1 MSAKYFFVISIYF
14 IIQILIHKN
23 SKNKNIC
30 INTIIALSITFIILG
45 IDKMTINIFKP
56 IYDLLGISISAN
68 ASRMESIFGYPNM
81 FAINT
86 YISYFLLL
94 GKILSE
100 KEKKNKIIN
109 LILIIIHI
117 IAIFLS
123 GSRITIAILI
133 AFTMIYMYIQF
144 KSKIKQLPIKKIFKI
159 LGITLIIMTIIITI
173 MFNIKSDLILF
184 DNKTKDETYSKKEI
198 PVEANS
204 EYILKMNIET
214 QGSEDTTIRDYGIT
228 IKQLDKNNNFISNTS
243 KRVGTYNG
251 EFEISFKTDANTKYI
266 NIIFSCSEIT
276 DYTKFI
282 VKKLSLNDKQL
293 TVNYKFIPI
302 ELVDRI
308 IYSNMSS
315 NSVIERFT
323 IIKDGIEIIKKYPI
337 TILTGMGGNTWE
349 YKFEE
354 VIDYEYD
361 VPQMHNFVLQL
372 ILESGIFTAI
382 IYVLIIVFTI
392 KSMIK
397 LEKNP
402 VNFGIIFAFLGV
414 FLHSLVDYELD
425 NIIILIEFFIL
436 ISLIQENRKSDK
448 KIYIIYTTTIIS
460 IILTIIMFTN
470 RIITRKAVI
479 ESYKELGTQENIEI
493 LENTIQNEKHF
504 QYDIYTTYLY
514 NLISLYN
521 ENNSQK
527 IEEYKNIIKNNI
539 SEEKVLK
546 DFEQAIKVLEK

>member
-1 MSAKYFFVISIYF
+1 
-14 IIQILIHKN
+14 
-23 SKNKNIC
+23 
-30 INTIIALSITFIILG
+30 
-45 IDKMTINIFKP
+45 MTINIFKP

-68 ASRMESIFGYPNM
+68 DSRMESIFGYPNM

-159 LGITLIIMTIIITI
+159 LGITLIIMIIIITI

-198 PVEANS
+198 PLEANT

-228 IKQLDKNNNFISNTS
+228 VKQLDKNNNFISNTS
-243 KRVGTYNG
+243 KRVGTYSG

-276 DYTKFI
+276 DYTKFT
-282 VKKLSLNDKQL
+282 VKKISLNNKQL

-308 IYSNMSS
+308 VYSNMSS

-337 TILTGMGGNTWE
+337 TILTGMGGNAWK

-361 VPQMHNFVLQL
+361 VPQMHNFILQL
-372 ILESGIFTAI
+372 VLESGIFTAI
-382 IYVLIIVFTI
+382 IYILIIVFTV

-402 VNFGIIFAFLGV
+402 INLGIIFAFLGV

-448 KIYIIYTTTIIS
+448 KIYIIYITTIIS

-493 LENTIQNEKHF
+493 LENTIRNEKYF

-514 NLISLYN
+514 NLISSQN

-539 SEEKVLK
+539 TEEKLIK
-546 DFEQAIKVLEK
+546 DFEQSLKILGK